1 MVIIQKGKRKKKHQS
16 EQCINNCFWGMKT
29 EKNFS
34 TERKRKKKKKET
46 EINEA

>member
-1 MVIIQKGKRKKKHQS
+1 
-16 EQCINNCFWGMKT
+16 MKT